1 VVSRPFG
8 WVAKSLAGARTDGR
22 HLVMD
27 VTFHPGPAPLLA
39 AAGAYLRRERFTAS
53 VLAVVARRVADSE
66 ASGEPGAL
74 WATVRHDGEV
84 VGAAMQTPPWNM
96 FLARMP
102 PLGAAA
108 LADAVADAGRE
119 LPGVTGE
126 AATARAFAARWRQ
139 RTGSDSRVRVRE
151 RLYVLAELVAPTDVS
166 GADSRATAA
175 DLDLVA
181 RWAEAFHDEAQ
192 PEAPVED
199 WRCWARLRIDAGQVH
214 LWRVDHEPVAM
225 AAVSAPAAGVAR
237 VGPVYTEPAYRRCGH
252 GSAVTAAATA
262 AAIAGG
268 AEHVVLYTDL
278 ANATSNAIYQAIGYR
293 PDHDAEERA
302 FL

>member
-1 VVSRPFG
+1 
-8 WVAKSLAGARTDGR
+8 
-22 HLVMD
+22 MD

-39 AAGAYLRRERFTAS
+39 AAGAYLRQERFSAS
-53 VLAVVARRVADSE
+53 VLAVVARRVAASE
-66 ASGEPGAL
+66 SIGEPGAL

-102 PLGAAA
+102 PPAAAA
-108 LADAVADAGRE
+108 LADAVADAGRA

-126 AATARAFAARWRQ
+126 AATVSAFAARWRQ
-139 RTGSDSRVRVRE
+139 RTGRDSQVRVRE
-151 RLYVLAELVAPTDVS
+151 RLYVLAELVAPTDVP
-166 GADSRATAA
+166 GGDTRAAVA

-181 RWAEAFHDEAQ
+181 DWAEAFHDEAQ
-192 PEAPVED
+192 PEAPIQD
-199 WRCWARLRIDAGQVH
+199 WQDWARLRIDAGQVH

-225 AAVSAPAAGVAR
+225 AAVTAPAAGVAR
-237 VGPVYTEPAYRRCGH
+237 VGPVYTAPAHRRCGY

-268 AEHVVLYTDL
+268 AEDVVLYTDL

-293 PDHDAEERA
+293 PDHEAEERA
-302 FL
+302 FV